1 MCTRIEAIQV
11 VITNQYG
18 RKKDLVDWISLRQYE
33 TFVLTGLI
41 REPVRMPDQQET
53 SKSGVAVKEWVATQ
67 FAFERAENL
76 NLKAAKRY
84 RFSKGKEKSS
94 VKGISKV
101 KHILDKK
108 IG

>member
-18 RKKDLVDWISLRQYE
+18 RKKDLVKWISLRQYE
-33 TFVLTGLI
+33 TFVSAGLI
-41 REPVRMPDQQET
+41 REPVRMPGQHET
-53 SKSGVAVKEWVATQ
+53 SQSGVTVKEWVATK

-76 NLKAAKRY
+76 NLKAARRF
-84 RFSKGKEKSS
+84 RFSKEKEKTSDKES
-94 VKGISKV
+94 PKAKV
-101 KHILDKK
+101 SLKE